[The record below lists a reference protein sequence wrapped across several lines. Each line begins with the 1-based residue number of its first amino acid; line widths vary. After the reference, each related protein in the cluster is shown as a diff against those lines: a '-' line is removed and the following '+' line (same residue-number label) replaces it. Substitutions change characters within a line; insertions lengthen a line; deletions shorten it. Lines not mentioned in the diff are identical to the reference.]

1 MKNIL
6 LLVLALSLLPACNNS
21 TGYNTNE
28 PVTNDTLAFG
38 ENPSDT
44 LVFWNVDDQNNT
56 RKKVLTETI
65 EHPNVQA
72 IINGLNMVY
81 PDVLLSFT
89 NISND
94 TLNVTILQSEKLTQ
108 QMGSEG
114 AAQYFATA
122 CINLFENT
130 SINYIYFD
138 FKEGD
143 HARPETFNRQQ
154 FAGIKEVK

>member
-1 MKNIL
+1 MKNITPI
-6 LLVLALSLLPACNNS
+6 LAIILFIFSCNNTS
-21 TGYNTNE
+21 DKYASE

-44 LVFWNVDDQNNT
+44 LVFWNVDNLNNT
-56 RKKVLTETI
+56 RKKVLTEVI

-81 PDVLLSFT
+81 PDVLLSFI

-94 TLNVTILQSEKLTQ
+94 TLHVAITQSEKLTQ
-108 QMGSEG
+108 QMGSAG
-114 AAQYFATA
+114 AAQYFTTA
-122 CINLFENT
+122 CVNLFEIS
-130 SINYIYFD
+130 SINYIHFD

-143 HARPETFNRQQ
+143 HARPGTFSRQQ
-154 FAGIKEVK
+154 FADIKEVK